1 MNPTH
6 DRPLDAAAPAAPAA
20 APDGIGRRRLLA
32 CALAGTAAGLPGA
45 AVLAQ
50 GGEGRPVRIILPLST
65 GSTVDVVA
73 RAMTNP
79 LSQALGAPVVIENL
93 PGAGGINGTTQLVRA
108 PKDGH
113 TLAMVSSNHVINPSI
128 YKTMPYD
135 TLKDITPICV
145 LGTVPLALV
154 VHPSVPA
161 RTTQELIALLKA
173 HPGKYNFGSAGNG
186 GVLHLAG
193 EMFKSQAGVD
203 IRHVPYRGTGPLVVD
218 VVGGQVEMA
227 VVSVTA
233 VAAHIK
239 AGKLIGIGVSTP
251 KRVPILPDVPTL
263 AESGLPNYAIDSWI
277 ALIGPAGLS
286 PALVEKNYQA
296 VKATLAQKEVQDVFA
311 QQGLV
316 ITNGTPA
323 QAAPFFKSELEK
335 HARLVKISGATAD

>member
-1 MNPTH
+1 MNPTSQ
-6 DRPLDAAAPAAPAA
+6 RPRDAAPAASAA
-20 APDGIGRRRLLA
+20 GGIDRRRLLA
-32 CALAGTAAGLPGA
+32 CALAGAAAGLHGGA
-45 AVLAQ
+45 ALAQ
-50 GGEGRPVRIILPLST
+50 GGDGRPVRLILPLST

-73 RAMTNP
+73 RAMSNP
-79 LSQALGAPVVIENL
+79 LSQAFGAPVVIENI
-93 PGAGGINGTTQLVRA
+93 PGAGGISGTTQLVRA

-128 YKTMPYD
+128 YKSMPYD
-135 TLKDITPICV
+135 SLKDITPICV

-161 RTTQELIALLKA
+161 RTTQELVALLKA

-239 AGKLIGIGVSTP
+239 AGKLVGIGVSTP

-277 ALIGPAGLS
+277 ALIGPAGLP
-286 PALVEKNYQA
+286 PALVEKSYQA

-323 QAAPFFKSELEK
+323 QAAPFFKAEYEK
-335 HARLVKISGATAD
+335 HARLVKLSGATAD